1 MQANLRGTVLPSAP
15 SFYVRYFFHLHSD
28 VETQDEEGVDLPN
41 EAAARDRAED
51 EARMMAAASV
61 QQGYLRLSHNI
72 QVTDET
78 GEPVLKVTFGD
89 VVKLVG

>member
-1 MQANLRGTVLPSAP
+1 LRGTVLPSAP

-28 VETQDEEGVDLPN
+28 VETQDEEGVDLPD

-61 QQGYLRLSHNI
+61 QQGYLNLSDCIH
-72 QVTDET
+72 VTDKT
-78 GEPVLKVTFGD
+78 GRLVLKVLFGD
-89 VVKLVG
+89 VVKLVH

>member
-1 MQANLRGTVLPSAP
+1 
-15 SFYVRYFFHLHSD
+15 
-28 VETQDEEGVDLPN
+28 
-41 EAAARDRAED
+41 
-51 EARMMAAASV
+51 MMAAASV
-61 QQGYLRLSHNI
+61 QQGYLHLSHNI